1 MSFKLT
7 LYKRPQLKEV
17 EKTLEV
23 RDCDISLGSLMDLLG
38 IVDLSQK
45 KERTKAEDLKLI
57 KMFFPIMQEIFSELS
72 DDDIHKIKLKDMQM
86 IIANAVEIAL
96 SQVGDS
102 DNEGNA

>member
-7 LYKRPQLKEV
+7 LYKRPQLIEV
-17 EKTLEV
+17 ERTIEV

-45 KERTKAEDLKLI
+45 KDRSKAEDLKLI

-72 DDDIHKIKLKDMQM
+72 DDDIHKVKLKDMQM

-102 DNEGNA
+102 DNEGNV